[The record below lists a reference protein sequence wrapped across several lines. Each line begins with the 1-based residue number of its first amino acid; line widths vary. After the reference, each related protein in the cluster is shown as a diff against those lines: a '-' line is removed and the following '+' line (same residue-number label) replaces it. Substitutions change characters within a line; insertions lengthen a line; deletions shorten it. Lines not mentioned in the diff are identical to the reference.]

1 MDLSRDSNRKPASY
15 PSHKEANNEY
25 HKLIKES
32 ISFVS
37 YSKYIAFNLEG
48 LNRHLR
54 RVASK
59 IQIIQSDDSHQYDSL
74 LVDLENVILQLSS
87 YSSIL
92 IGDNKDESAINSNR
106 DDNKLVTRF
115 KNTSV

>member
-1 MDLSRDSNRKPASY
+1 MDLSRGSNREPASY
-15 PSHKEANNEY
+15 PIHKEANNEY

-32 ISFVS
+32 ISFGS
-37 YSKYIAFNLEG
+37 HSKYIAFNLEG

-74 LVDLENVILQLSS
+74 LVDLEDVILRVSS
-87 YSSIL
+87 YASIL
-92 IGDNKDESAINSNR
+92 IGDNKGESAVDTNR